1 MPPQLLAS
9 EKIFKGLIF
18 EVDRDRLR
26 EADGREIVREI
37 VRHNGGAGA
46 LPVFDDGCVALVRQY
61 RHPARAELLEIPAG
75 KLEAGE
81 APKECAARELEQ
93 EIGWRAGRLEKLCEF
108 YPTPGFCAEKL
119 HVYLATELQP
129 ATQQLD
135 EDELI
140 EIVYL
145 PLPEAVQMAV
155 SGELVDSKTI
165 IALLLADKL
174 LARQ

>member
-1 MPPQLLAS
+1 MPRQLLAS

-26 EADGREIVREI
+26 EANGQEIVREV
-37 VRHNGGAGA
+37 VRHHGGAGA
-46 LPVFDDGCVALVRQY
+46 LPVFDDGRVALVRQY

-75 KLEAGE
+75 KLEEGE
-81 APKECAARELEQ
+81 APEACAARELEQ

-108 YPTPGFCAEKL
+108 YPTPGFCEEKL

-145 PLPEAVQMAV
+145 PLPEAVEMAMR
-155 SGELVDSKTI
+155 GALVDSKTI
-165 IALLLADKL
+165 IALLLVDKL
-174 LARQ
+174 LAQR